1 MDFAG
6 KSLVCG
12 LQQNPEV
19 LAGFEFSEDG
29 SRLLKCAAGYAPLSQ
44 TYTKIIRQCRV
55 SLGQKAFFSCKK
67 SIDIYV

>member
-1 MDFAG
+1 MEFTG

-29 SRLLKCAAGYAPLSQ
+29 SRLLKCAAGYEPLSQ

-55 SLGQKAFFSCKK
+55 SLDQKAFFSCKK
-67 SIDIYV
+67 SIAIYA

>member
-1 MDFAG
+1 MDFTG

-12 LQQNPEV
+12 FQQNPEV

-29 SRLLKCAAGYAPLSQ
+29 SRLLKCAAGYEPLSQ

-55 SLGQKAFFSCKK
+55 
-67 SIDIYV
+67 

>member
-1 MDFAG
+1 MEFTG

-29 SRLLKCAAGYAPLSQ
+29 SRLLKYAAGYAPLSQ

-55 SLGQKAFFSCKK
+55 SLDQKAFFSCKK
-67 SIDIYV
+67 SIDICV

>member
-1 MDFAG
+1 MDFTG

-29 SRLLKCAAGYAPLSQ
+29 SRLLKCAAGYEPLSQ
-44 TYTKIIRQCRV
+44 SFTIMIMQCLF
-55 SLGQKAFFSCKK
+55 SLG
-67 SIDIYV
+67 